1 MTLQITHR
9 PEAGRI
15 ETTVDNSLCYIDY
28 RPEGKVMH
36 VLHTIVPDAVG
47 GRGIAGEL
55 TEYAIDLARKNGWKI
70 NPVCTYTVA
79 YFKRHPEYAD
89 MKAA

>member
-9 PEAGRI
+9 PDTGRI
-15 ETTVDNSLCYIDY
+15 EASVENHLCYIDY
-28 RPEGKVMH
+28 RQDGNVMH

-47 GRGIAGEL
+47 GRGIAGQL
-55 TEYAIDLARKNGWKI
+55 TEYAINLARKNDWKI

-79 YFKRHPEYAD
+79 YFKRHPEINDIRA
-89 MKAA
+89 